1 MFGCVLVF
9 LVKITI
15 NISGEIPLRNS
26 MCLEMFCYPVS
37 DYSRGKSCREIA
49 AAAAASAGIRR
60 QVDDAADE
68 DKDED
73 V

>member
-1 MFGCVLVF
+1 
-9 LVKITI
+9 
-15 NISGEIPLRNS
+15 